1 MADDRSIGRRQ
12 VEALQIAEG
21 FLDSHV
27 LFALADLEV
36 FDRLAEGSRDADELA
51 AETGTKAEPL
61 ARLLN
66 AGVALGLLS
75 VEGGRYTNSDV
86 AEDVLPS
93 GARGHL
99 GDWIR
104 WMTRLGERFPR
115 LAEAVRTGQPVEDPG
130 LHLGGDTAF
139 TRDFVM
145 GMHDYAR
152 LRGSEVVER
161 VDLSGSRRMIDVG
174 GGPGTYAA
182 LFARAWPRLEVT
194 VFDLPEVVGI
204 AEENLRAEGLG
215 DRVRTAAGSYLQ
227 DDLGEGYD
235 AAFMSDVLHQEDPE
249 TATSLLRRVHGALR
263 PGGRIVVQGMY
274 LNEDKV
280 SPRWPA
286 MVSLILL
293 VTYGAGRV
301 YTVAETM
308 GMLEAA
314 GFRNPEHV
322 RMSLLNVN
330 SLVIAERP

>member
-1 MADDRSIGRRQ
+1 VSDSRSTGRRQ
-12 VEALQIAEG
+12 VQALQVAEG
-21 FLDSHV
+21 FLDAHV

-36 FDRLAEGSRDADELA
+36 FDRLAHGPRGADELA

-61 ARLLN
+61 TRLLN

-75 VEGGRYTNSDV
+75 LEGGRYTNSAV
-86 AEDVLPS
+86 AEEVLPD
-93 GARGHL
+93 GAPGHL

-104 WMTRLGERFPR
+104 WMARLGERFPR
-115 LAEAVRTGQPVEDPG
+115 LAEAVRTGRPVEDPG
-130 LHLGGDTAF
+130 LHLGGDPAF

-152 LRGSEVVER
+152 LRGSEVVEQ
-161 VDLSGSRRMIDVG
+161 VDLSGARRMIDVG

-182 LFARAWPRLEVT
+182 LFARAWPELEVT
-194 VFDLPEVVGI
+194 VFDLPDVVSI
-204 AEENLRAEGLG
+204 ARENLLAEGLG
-215 DRVRTAAGSYLQ
+215 DRVRTVPGSYLR

-235 AAFMSDVLHQEDPE
+235 AAFLSDVLHQEDPE
-249 TATSLLRRVHGALR
+249 TAISVLRKVHGALR
-263 PGGRIVVQGMY
+263 PGGRIVVQGMF

-301 YTVAETM
+301 YTVAETIR
-308 GMLEAA
+308 MLETA
-314 GFRNPEHV
+314 GFRNPEHR

>member
-1 MADDRSIGRRQ
+1 VSDDRSVGRRQ
-12 VEALQIAEG
+12 VEALQVAEG

-27 LFALADLEV
+27 LFALAELEV
-36 FDRLAEGSRDADELA
+36 FDRLAAGPRDGDELA

-61 ARLLN
+61 TRLLN

-75 VEGGRYTNSDV
+75 LEDGRYANSDF
-86 AEDVLPS
+86 AQDVLPA
-93 GARGHL
+93 GAPGHL

-104 WMTRLGERFPR
+104 WMARLGERFPR
-115 LAEAVRTGQPVEDPG
+115 LAESVRTGQPVEDPR
-130 LHLGGDTAF
+130 LHLGGDPAF
-139 TRDFVM
+139 TREFVM

-152 LRGSEVVER
+152 LRGREVVDR
-161 VDLSGSRRMIDVG
+161 VDLSDARRMIDVG

-182 LFARAWPRLEVT
+182 LFARAWPDLQVT
-194 VFDLPEVVGI
+194 LFDLPEVVAI
-204 AEENLRAEGLG
+204 AQENLLAEGLG
-215 DRVRTAAGSYLQ
+215 DRVRTVAGSYLQ

-235 AAFMSDVLHQEDPE
+235 AAFLSDVLHQEDPE
-249 TATSLLRRVHGALR
+249 TAVSVLRRVHDALR
-263 PGGRIVVQGMY
+263 PGGRVVVQGMY

-286 MVSLILL
+286 LVSLILL

-301 YTVAETM
+301 YTVGESIR
-308 GMLEAA
+308 MLEAA
-314 GFRNPEHV
+314 GFRRPEHR